1 MDRDVSSK
9 TLFNRP
15 RVHVRN
21 IMHIHNSVRFVLSFS
36 FSVAVD
42 KEVIDDKVC
51 KNDCI
56 IPYSRKLEKPI
67 KIGGWDKVSLCGIYL
82 WCAV

>member
-56 IPYSRKLEKPI
+56 IPYLNPYI
-67 KIGGWDKVSLCGIYL
+67 
-82 WCAV
+82 